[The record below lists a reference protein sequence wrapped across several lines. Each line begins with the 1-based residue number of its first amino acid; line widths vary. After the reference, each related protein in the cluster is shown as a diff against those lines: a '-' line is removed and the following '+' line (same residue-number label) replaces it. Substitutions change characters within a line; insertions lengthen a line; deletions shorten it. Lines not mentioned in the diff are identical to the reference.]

1 MKIQHS
7 IKLGSLIPALLFFF
21 LSSYFLFET
30 YTDYAQIASWRTLLS
45 SYTAIL
51 FPIALILWLSSILFL
66 LYSRRASQIVEHN
79 TAGLEKIITR
89 AIRDTEEGDLPPDIW
104 ALKDSIDLGTNKG
117 LRDAYTILE
126 ALIQTAKTDKA
137 TATEANEAKS
147 LFLAN
152 MSHEIRTPMNGI
164 IGFTELLKNTNVD
177 DEQKEFVSIIEK
189 SSENLL
195 SIINNILDLSKIES
209 KNVEIESNIFSTDQQ
224 LEGAIETF
232 STTAAEKN
240 INLNYYCDPYIGQQL
255 KGDSVKLTEVLT
267 NLLNNAIKFTNYGGE
282 VTLHIEKKSKENG
295 KSIIQFAVE
304 DTGIGMT
311 KQQLSK
317 IFQAFS
323 QGDLDT
329 TRKYGGTGLGLTIS
343 KQYVE
348 LMGGE
353 LKVTSEK
360 GKGSTFSFAIPL
372 EEIPSPTPTLQNKFT
387 DFTLYTYA
395 LNKNTALDIYLG
407 KYLEYYGATSS
418 TFHAISDLKNLISR
432 DNNDHYL
439 VLLDVDDIDDTML
452 HALDTIDKK
461 RLMVMAS
468 ITSRHVAAKLS
479 LQRENI
485 LYKPLVPSKL
495 EYIIK
500 AQTDRIEKDMQTHK
514 TVMSTKSTFNGNI
527 LVVEDN
533 LINQKLVVNILEGI
547 GLTVEVANNGL
558 EGFEKRRDG
567 NYDLVFMDIQ
577 MPIMDGVEA
586 THKILEHEKSEK
598 LKHIPVVA
606 LTANALQGD
615 RERFLA
621 EGLDEY
627 ISKPIKMTELLYIL
641 NKFIPENH
649 SVEVNEEREEK
660 TIHTISPS
668 ILSDNKEKVHD
679 SKKISEENTVARDEV
694 PPVQQEE
701 KMHADVPQ
709 STKVLIAKQSTLS
722 SKILSKIIDSLGYT
736 YDIASGKEDFIKHI
750 GKEDYLAV
758 FTDEAFLDPE
768 QRDALRVWNTT
779 FIFTSDPSESTLR
792 EDIHYYKVD
801 SLMQNK
807 GIETIIKKIE
817 ENR

>member
-1 MKIQHS
+1 MKIQNS
-7 IKLGSLIPALLFFF
+7 IKLGLLIPALLLFF
-21 LSSYFLFET
+21 LSSYFLFEA
-30 YTDYAQIASWRTLLS
+30 YTEYAHITSWHTLLS
-45 SYTAIL
+45 AHTNIL
-51 FPIALILWLSSILFL
+51 FPVTLILWIISILL
-66 LYSRRASQIVEHN
+66 LFHSRRASQLVKSN
-79 TAGLEKIITR
+79 TEGLEKIISR
-89 AIRDTEEGDLPPDIW
+89 AIRDTEEGDLPSDVLT
-104 ALKDSIDLGTNKG
+104 LKETIDLSSSKG
-117 LRDAYTILE
+117 IRDAYTILE

-137 TATEANEAKS
+137 AATEANEAKS

-209 KNVEIESNIFSTDQQ
+209 KNVELESNIFSTDQQ
-224 LEGAIETF
+224 FEGTIETF
-232 STTAAEKN
+232 ATTAAEKN
-240 INLNYYCDPYIGQQL
+240 INLNYYCDLTIGRQL

-282 VTLHIEKKSKENG
+282 VTLHIERKSKDNG
-295 KSIIQFAVE
+295 KSIIEFSVE

-348 LMGGE
+348 LMGGD
-353 LKVTSEK
+353 LKVRSEK
-360 GKGSTFSFAIPL
+360 GKGSTFSFVIPL
-372 EEIPSPTPTLQNKFT
+372 EEIPSPTPSLQNKFT

-395 LNKNTALDIYLG
+395 LTKNASVDIYLG
-407 KYLEYYGATSS
+407 KYLEYYGAASS
-418 TFHAISDLKNLISR
+418 TFHAISDLKNLISF
-432 DNNDHYL
+432 DDNDHYL
-439 VLLDVDDIDDTML
+439 ILLDIDDIDDTML

-461 RLMVMAS
+461 RLVVMAS
-468 ITSRHVAAKLS
+468 ITSRHVAAKLT

-495 EYIIK
+495 EYAIK
-500 AQTDRIEKDMQTHK
+500 AQSDRIEKYIQTHQA
-514 TVMSTKSTFNGNI
+514 VMSTKSTFNGHI

-533 LINQKLVVNILEGI
+533 LINQKLVVNILEGV
-547 GLTVEVANNGL
+547 GLNVTVANNGL
-558 EGFEKRRDG
+558 EGFEKWRDG
-567 NYDLVFMDIQ
+567 SHDLVFMDIQ

-586 THKILEHEKSEK
+586 THKILEYEKSEK
-598 LKHIPVVA
+598 RKHIPVVA

-649 SVEVNEEREEK
+649 SVEVTEKAEVESMYEAPALMPHDIREKEK
-660 TIHTISPS
+660 TG
-668 ILSDNKEKVHD
+668 NKNTATAPIEKEGG
-679 SKKISEENTVARDEV
+679 ST
-694 PPVQQEE
+694 
-701 KMHADVPQ
+701 ADIPLQ

-722 SKILSKIIDSLGYT
+722 SKILSRIIDSLGYP
-736 YDIASGKEDFIKHI
+736 YDIVSSKEDFAHHM

-758 FTDEAFLDPE
+758 FTDEPFLDSQ
-768 QRDALRVWNTT
+768 QRDMLRSWHTT
-779 FIFTSDPSESTLR
+779 FVFTSDPSDSTLR
-792 EDIHYYKVD
+792 NDIHYYKVD

-817 ENR
+817 ENRDEF

>member
-1 MKIQHS
+1 MKI
-7 IKLGSLIPALLFFF
+7 KNTVRLGSLMPALLSFF

-30 YTDYAQIASWRTLLS
+30 YVDYAHITSWRTLLS
-45 SYTAIL
+45 GYGFIL
-51 FPIALILWLSSILFL
+51 FPLAAILWILSIIFL
-66 LYSRRASQIVEHN
+66 SYSRRSSRIVESN
-79 TAGLEKIITR
+79 AGGLEKIITR
-89 AIRDTEEGDLPPDIW
+89 AIRDTEEGDLPAEILK
-104 ALKDSIDLGTNKG
+104 LKDTIDLGTDKG
-117 LRDAYTILE
+117 MDDAYIILE

-137 TATEANEAKS
+137 SAMEANEAKS

-164 IGFTELLKNTNVD
+164 IGFTELLKNTNVN

-209 KNVEIESNIFSTDQQ
+209 KNIEIESNIFSTDQQ
-224 LEGAIETF
+224 LEGTIETF

-240 INLNYYCDPYIGQQL
+240 INLSYYCDPTIGQQL
-255 KGDSVKLTEVLT
+255 KGDSIKLTEVLT
-267 NLLNNAIKFTNYGGE
+267 NLLNNAIKFTNYGGD
-282 VTLHIEKKSKENG
+282 VTLHIEKESKIRG
-295 KSIIQFAVE
+295 KSIIHFTVE

-323 QGDLDT
+323 QADLDT

-360 GKGSTFSFAIPL
+360 DQGSIFSFSIPL
-372 EEIPSPTPTLQNKFT
+372 EEIPSPTPSLQNKFT
-387 DFTLYTYA
+387 NFTLYTYA
-395 LNKNTALDIYLG
+395 LNKRASQDIYLR

-418 TFHAISDLKNLISR
+418 SFHAISDLNNLISL
-432 DNNDHYL
+432 DNNDHYMI
-439 VLLDVDDIDDTML
+439 LLDADDIDDTIL
-452 HALDTIDKK
+452 HALESIDKSK
-461 RLMVMAS
+461 LIVMAS
-468 ITSRHVAAKLS
+468 IASRNVATKLS

-495 EYIIK
+495 EYMIK
-500 AQTDRIEKDMQTHK
+500 TQTDQIEKDLQTHK
-514 TVMSTKSTFNGNI
+514 EVMSTKSTFNGNI

-533 LINQKLVVNILEGI
+533 LINQKLAVSILEGA
-547 GLTVEVANNGL
+547 GLNVEVANNGL
-558 EGFEKRRDG
+558 EGYEKRKNG
-567 NYDLVFMDIQ
+567 NFDLVFMDIQ
-577 MPIMDGVEA
+577 MPIMDGIEA
-586 THKILEHEKSEK
+586 THKILEYEKDEK
-598 LKHIPVVA
+598 QKHVPIVA

-641 NKFIPENH
+641 NKFIPE
-649 SVEVNEEREEK
+649 R
-660 TIHTISPS
+660 HTIELTETSNKKAT
-668 ILSDNKEKVHD
+668 SDTSSQNKEKEKTESVSTENTSVKH
-679 SKKISEENTVARDEV
+679 KKI
-694 PPVQQEE
+694 
-701 KMHADVPQ
+701 
-709 STKVLIAKQSTLS
+709 LIAKQSTLS
-722 SKILSKIIDSLGYT
+722 SKILSKMIDVLGYE
-736 YDIASGKEDFIKHI
+736 YDIVPDKDTFMQQI
-750 GKEDYLAV
+750 GKENYLAV
-758 FTDEAFLDPE
+758 FTDEAFLDPTE
-768 QRDALRVWNTT
+768 KDILEAWDTT
-779 FIFTSDPSESTLR
+779 FVFTTDLSDSILKKG
-792 EDIHYYKVD
+792 IHYYKVD
-801 SLMQNK
+801 SLLHNK

>member
-1 MKIQHS
+1 MKIQNS

-21 LSSYFLFET
+21 LSTYFLFET
-30 YTDYAQIASWRTLLS
+30 YVDYAHIVSWRTMLS
-45 SYTAIL
+45 GYTTVL
-51 FPIALILWLSSILFL
+51 FPVAVILWLSSILFL
-66 LYSRRASQIVEHN
+66 LYSRRVSQLVESN
-79 TAGLEKIITR
+79 TTGLEKIITR
-89 AIRDTEEGDLPPDIW
+89 AVRDAEEGDLPPDIW
-104 ALKDSIDLGTNKG
+104 ALKDTIDLGTSKG
-117 LRDAYTILE
+117 LHDAYTILE

-137 TATEANEAKS
+137 AATEANEAKS

-164 IGFTELLKNTNVD
+164 IGFTELLKNTDVN

-195 SIINNILDLSKIES
+195 NIINNILDLSKIES
-209 KNVEIESNIFSTDQQ
+209 KNIEIENSIFSTDQQ
-224 LEGAIETF
+224 FEGTIETF
-232 STTAAEKN
+232 ATTAAEKN
-240 INLNYYCDPYIGQQL
+240 INLNYYCDPYIGKQL

-295 KSIIQFAVE
+295 KSTIQFSVE

-311 KQQLSK
+311 KQQLTK

-323 QGDLDT
+323 QADLDT

-348 LMGGE
+348 LMGGD
-353 LKVTSEK
+353 LKVRSEK
-360 GKGSTFSFAIPL
+360 GKGSIFSFAIPL
-372 EEIPSPTPTLQNKFT
+372 EDIPSPTPTLQNKFT

-395 LNKNTALDIYLG
+395 LNKNTSLDVYLG
-407 KYLEYYGATSS
+407 RYLEYYGASIS
-418 TFHAISDLKNLISR
+418 TFHAISDLENLISL
-432 DNNDHYL
+432 DNNEHYM

-452 HALDTIDKK
+452 HALDAIDKK
-461 RLMVMAS
+461 RLIVMAN

-500 AQTDRIEKDMQTHK
+500 AQTDRIEKDIQIHK
-514 TVMSTKSTFNGNI
+514 TVMSTKSTFSGNV

-547 GLTVEVANNGL
+547 GLNVEVANNGL

-577 MPIMDGVEA
+577 MPVMDGVEA

-598 LKHIPVVA
+598 LNHIPVVA

-627 ISKPIKMTELLYIL
+627 ISKPIKMAELLYIL
-641 NKFIPENH
+641 NKFIPEKH
-649 SVEVNEEREEK
+649 SIEINEEFEEK
-660 TIHTISPS
+660 TMHEVSGLADET
-668 ILSDNKEKVHD
+668 DTEKVD
-679 SKKISEENTVARDEV
+679 RENT
-694 PPVQQEE
+694 PEE
-701 KMHADVPQ
+701 KTDTETPS
-709 STKVLIAKQSTLS
+709 STKILIAKQSTLS
-722 SKILSKIIDSLGYT
+722 SKILSRIIDTLGYS
-736 YDIASGKEDFIKHI
+736 YEIVSDKEDFIQHI
-750 GKEDYLAV
+750 GRENYLAV
-758 FTDEAFLDPE
+758 FADEAFLDLE
-768 QRDALRVWNTT
+768 QKKALLAWNTT
-779 FIFTSDPSESTLR
+779 FVFTSDPKESTLR
-792 EDIHYYKVD
+792 EDIHYYKVN